1 MTKANIGNSQ
11 VSIKIGQNTV
21 LKAYRGSNVLYNPIA
36 APTTTTTTTTA
47 APIAPATMSV
57 FRTGD
62 YTISGN
68 GTAASP
74 WFVARDAFDGSIPVW
89 RITGGPVQVTFQFL
103 NHMEGNDDNYDITE
117 YVYYTPN
124 DLNIQKNNRSSYGT
138 LVASGRNTTVTVTI
152 QEGYI
157 QMRRNNNFWGPC
169 TDAWIN
175 GQPTEYGRPSCR
187 FYIS

>member
-1 MTKANIGNSQ
+1 MTKANIRNAQ
-11 VSIKIGQNTV
+11 AVIKIGRNTV
-21 LKAYRGSNVLYNPIA
+21 LKAYRGSSVLYNP
-36 APTTTTTTTTA
+36 T
-47 APIAPATMSV
+47 PATMSV

-74 WFVARDAFDGSIPVW
+74 WFFARDAFGGSIPVW
-89 RITGGPVQVTFQFL
+89 RITGGPLQVTFQFL
-103 NHMEGNDDNYDITE
+103 NHIEGNEDIVNFTE
-117 YVYYTPN
+117 YVYHTPN
-124 DLNIQKNNRSSYGT
+124 DLNIQKNDRSSYGT